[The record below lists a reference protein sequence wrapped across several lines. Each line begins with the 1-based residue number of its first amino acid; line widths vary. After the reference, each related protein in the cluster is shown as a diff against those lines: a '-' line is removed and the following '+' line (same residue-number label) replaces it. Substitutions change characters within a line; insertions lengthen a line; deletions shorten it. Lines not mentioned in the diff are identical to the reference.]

1 MDNLNVH
8 KAARVSEK
16 MQQLDIEPVWNAVYS
31 PQFNPIEMSFS
42 KVKLCYKK
50 DKLHR
55 LAHKKPLPKEAMIRQ
70 AFSRLTRENNCS
82 YIEHCY
88 QLLREAA

>member
-8 KAARVSEK
+8 KAALVREK
-16 MQQLDIEPVWNAVYS
+16 MQQLDMEPVWNAVYS
-31 PQFNPIEMSFS
+31 PQLNPIEMSFS
-42 KVKLCYKK
+42 KVKLYYKK

-55 LAHKKPLPKEAMIRQ
+55 LAHKKSSPTEAMIRQ
-70 AFSRLTRENNCS
+70 AFTRVTRENICN

-88 QLLREAA
+88 QLLR

>member
-8 KAARVSEK
+8 KAALVREK

-31 PQFNPIEMSFS
+31 PQLNPIEMSFS
-42 KVKLCYKK
+42 KVKRCYKK

-70 AFSRLTRENNCS
+70 AFTKVTRENICN

-88 QLLREAA
+88 QLLR

>member
-1 MDNLNVH
+1 MH

-31 PQFNPIEMSFS
+31 PQLNSIEMSFS
-42 KVKLCYKK
+42 KAKLYYKK

-70 AFSRLTRENNCS
+70 AFSRLTKENICS